1 LKNAA
6 PSAKPRITSAAD
18 AGCPSSM
25 TNDTSTAVASTAAM
39 RNGQSSRGNCADLS
53 SVVVLMELAEMRCDR
68 DYDPKPSVFF
78 RSSHLVRA
86 EASGRLAS
94 EVQSTIEP

>member
-1 LKNAA
+1 M
-6 PSAKPRITSAAD
+6 P
-18 AGCPSSM
+18 
-25 TNDTSTAVASTAAM
+25 STAAI
-39 RNGQSSRGNCADLS
+39 RNGQSSRGNSADGA
-53 SVVVLMELAEMRCDR
+53 SVVVLISYLGDAMPEPNDGRGLSCD
-68 DYDPKPSVFF
+68 YEPKPSFFF